1 MELCQND
8 KRDACILAPWML
20 LFQSWILSQAK
31 LLPLKTERRKL
42 AQSYNFSSHLE
53 KILNCVLL
61 NSIWQLADL
70 DRRKRITV
78 WNELHAT
85 LTYPL
90 LLRIRARWLDKA
102 VQTIAP
108 WTQLR
113 RLFCFISLGPRHSYY
128 PQGAVCERTSLPA
141 VCRAASC
148 PYLC

>member
-1 MELCQND
+1 MIKETHV
-8 KRDACILAPWML
+8 PWRHGCYCL
-20 LFQSWILSQAK
+20 RAGSEAK
-31 LLPLKTERRKL
+31 LNACHWKQSGEKL
-42 AQSYNFSSHLE
+42 SNPVTSHHIWKKYL
-53 KILNCVLL
+53 IVSL

-85 LTYPL
+85 LTYPWW
-90 LLRIRARWLDKA
+90 LRIRARWRDKA

-113 RLFCFISLGPRHSYY
+113 RLFCFISLGPRHSHY
-128 PQGAVCERTSLPA
+128 PRGAACERTSLPA

-148 PYLC
+148 PYLYWHHPI